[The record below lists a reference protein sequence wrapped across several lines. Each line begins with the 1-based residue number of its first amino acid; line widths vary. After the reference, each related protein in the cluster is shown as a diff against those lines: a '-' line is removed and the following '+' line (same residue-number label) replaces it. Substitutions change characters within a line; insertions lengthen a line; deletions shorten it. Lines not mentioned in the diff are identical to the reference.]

1 MLVIGTD
8 HGNKQMKSTNCPPF
22 ISGLKES
29 RTKPFGKD
37 ILEYQGKYYILSNQR
52 IPYKRDKTE
61 DEKFFILTLF
71 AIARELEVRN
81 GFTKNILPIGLG
93 VGLLCKAFHNRP
105 YQKYHVM

>member
-37 ILEYQGKYYILSNQR
+37 ILEYQGKYYIL
-52 IPYKRDKTE
+52 
-61 DEKFFILTLF
+61 
-71 AIARELEVRN
+71 
-81 GFTKNILPIGLG
+81 
-93 VGLLCKAFHNRP
+93 
-105 YQKYHVM
+105 